1 MILENEQLPTI
12 SSFNISFTYK
22 NLVFIQDL
30 LQWVEILKHKQSV
43 TILHDWENDLPGE
56 FTKVKSEF
64 TTLFP

>member
-12 SSFNISFTYK
+12 SSSNISFTNK
-22 NLVFIQDL
+22 NLVFLQDL

-43 TILHDWENDLPGE
+43 TILHDWENDLPWE